1 MKNTVVPP
9 AERATTSIPSAEA
22 PDFRGRSLR
31 WFNLYRLAVAS
42 FFLASVFL
50 YRGTLGSQEPTL
62 FLGASTLYWGLAVA
76 FLAAQD
82 RLRSHGDLYLSVTVL
97 ADIVILTL
105 LMYANGGYR
114 SGITFLILVVLAGGA
129 LVGQGRLAF
138 FYAAIG
144 AIGLLLEQ
152 SFRVL
157 SHAGDAAEF
166 TQVGFT
172 SIGFFAITLLMRLL
186 ARRVLENESL
196 ARQRGID
203 LAKQERVN
211 ELVIRDMQDG
221 VLVADGAGRVRQ
233 CNPQALRLLGVPQ
246 GVAPELVRYSPELA
260 VCMAGVGEDLPGSSH
275 SFRNAING
283 RSLLARFAAAGGGD
297 VIIYLEDQDRIQ
309 SRAEQVK
316 LAALG
321 RLTAGIAHE
330 IRNPLSAIGHAAE
343 LLREEKDGRTQS
355 RLTRIINDNVRRMEA
370 MVREVLELGRRDR
383 ARPEPIWL
391 ASFLAAF
398 VEELSSR
405 EKMAPGTV
413 KVSVAPDVVLHFD
426 RAHLNQVLW
435 NLLRNAL
442 RHSSRGPAAVRI
454 FVPEPQDPDV
464 GPDLHVAD
472 DGKGIGPELREQVF
486 EPFFTTDSRGTGLGL
501 YIARELCEAN
511 GASLELAENAP
522 GAHFVITGKRMET

>member
-1 MKNTVVPP
+1 MAAAEGTASVPLP
-9 AERATTSIPSAEA
+9 VEA
-22 PDFRGRSLR
+22 SDFRWRSLQ

-42 FFLASVFL
+42 FFLASVFI
-50 YRGTLGSQEPTL
+50 YQGRSGLGSQAPGL
-62 FLGASTLYWGLAVA
+62 FLGTSTIYLILAVA
-76 FLAAQD
+76 FLGTQD
-82 RLRSHGDLYLSVTVL
+82 RLRERGNLYVSVTVL
-97 ADIVILTL
+97 TDILCLSL

-114 SGITFLILVVLAGGA
+114 SGITFLILVALAGAA
-129 LVGQGRLAF
+129 LVGQGRLIF
-138 FYAAIG
+138 FYAAVG
-144 AIGLLLEQ
+144 AIALLLEQ
-152 SFRVL
+152 SYRVL
-157 SHAGDAAEF
+157 SMAGDAGEF

-172 SIGFFAITLLMRLL
+172 SIGFFAITLLMRFL
-186 ARRVLENESL
+186 ARRVLENEIL

-221 VLVADGAGRVRQ
+221 VLVVGEGGRVRQ
-233 CNPQALRLLGVPQ
+233 CNPQARRLLGVHQ
-246 GVAPELVRYSPELA
+246 DADGILAHYSPELA
-260 VCMAGVGEDLPGSSH
+260 LCVAGIGEDLPGSSH
-275 SFRNAING
+275 PFRNAVNG
-283 RSLLARFAAAGGGD
+283 RSLLARFAAAGSGD

-343 LLREEKDGRTQS
+343 LLREEKDNRTQS

-370 MVREVLELGRRDR
+370 MVRDVLELGRRDR
-383 ARPEPIWL
+383 ARPETIWL

-398 VEELSSR
+398 VEELCSR
-405 EKMAPGTV
+405 ENVAPGTV
-413 KVSVAPDVVLHFD
+413 RVNVAPDVVLQFD

-442 RHSSRGPAAVRI
+442 RHSSRGPGALRL
-454 FVPEPQDPDV
+454 FVPELRVDEDAAPE
-464 GPDLHVAD
+464 LHVVD
-472 DGKGIGPELREQVF
+472 DGKGIDAGLREQIF

-511 GASLELAENAP
+511 GATLELAENAP
-522 GAHFVITGKRMET
+522 GAHFVITGKRMEA

>member
-1 MKNTVVPP
+1 MTNIAVPV
-9 AERATTSIPSAEA
+9 AEQTATATES
-22 PDFRGRSLR
+22 PDFRWRSLH
-31 WFNLYRLAVAS
+31 WFNLYRLAVSS

-50 YRGTLGSQEPTL
+50 YRGTLGSQEPAL
-62 FLGASTLYWGLAVA
+62 FLGASSLYWILSIA
-76 FLAAQD
+76 FLGAQD
-82 RLRSHGDLYLSVTVL
+82 RLKRQGDLYLSVTVL
-97 ADIVILTL
+97 TDIVILAL

-129 LVGQGRLAF
+129 LVGQGRLVF

-144 AIGLLLEQ
+144 AIALLLEQ
-152 SFRVL
+152 GFRVL
-157 SHAGDAAEF
+157 SQGGDAAEF

-221 VLVADGAGRVRQ
+221 VLVVDGSGRVRQ
-233 CNPQALRLLGVPQ
+233 CNPQALRLLGVLD
-246 GVAPELVRYSPELA
+246 GEESALVRYSPELA
-260 VCMAGVGEDLPGSSH
+260 LCVAGVGEDLPGSSH
-275 SFRNAING
+275 SFRNAVNG
-283 RSLLARFAAAGGGD
+283 RSLLARFAAAGSGD

-343 LLREEKDGRTQS
+343 LLREEKDGRTQM
-355 RLTRIINDNVRRMEA
+355 RLTRIIVDNVRRMES
-370 MVREVLELGRRDR
+370 MVRDVLELGRRDR

-398 VEELSSR
+398 VEELCSR
-405 EKMAPGTV
+405 ENIAPGIV
-413 KVSVAPDVVLHFD
+413 RVQVAPDVVLHFD

-435 NLLRNAL
+435 NLFRNAL
-442 RHSSRGPAAVRI
+442 RHATRGPGAVRI
-454 FVPEPQDPDV
+454 FVPAQADA
-464 GPDLHVAD
+464 GPDLHVVD
-472 DGKGIGPELREQVF
+472 DGKGIGPEVREQIF

-522 GAHFVITGKRMET
+522 GAHFVITGKRMEA

>member
-1 MKNTVVPP
+1 MNTVVPV
-9 AERATTSIPSAEA
+9 AERAAIPTDAA
-22 PDFRGRSLR
+22 DFRWRSLH
-31 WFNLYRLAVAS
+31 WFNLYRLGVAS

-50 YRGTLGSQEPTL
+50 YRGTLGSQEPAL
-62 FLGASTLYWGLAVA
+62 FLGASTLYWVLAVA
-76 FLAAQD
+76 FLGAQE
-82 RLRSHGDLYLSVTVL
+82 RLRNQGGLYLTVTVL
-97 ADIVILTL
+97 ADIVLLTL

-129 LVGQGRLAF
+129 LVGQGRLVL

-144 AIGLLLEQ
+144 AIALLLEQ

-157 SHAGDAAEF
+157 NAMGDAAEF

-221 VLVADGAGRVRQ
+221 VLVVDGSGRVRQ
-233 CNPQALRLLGVPQ
+233 CNPQALRLLGVNE
-246 GVAPELVRYSPELA
+246 GVEAELVRYSPELA
-260 VCMAGVGEDLPGSSH
+260 LCVAGVGEDLPGSSH
-275 SFRNAING
+275 SFRNTVNG
-283 RSLLARFAAAGGGD
+283 RSLLARFAAAGSGD

-343 LLREEKDGRTQS
+343 LLREEAEGGTQS
-355 RLTRIINDNVRRMEA
+355 RLTRIINDNVRRMES
-370 MVREVLELGRRDR
+370 MVRDVLELGRRDR

-398 VEELSSR
+398 LEELCSR
-405 EKMAPGTV
+405 ENVVAGTV
-413 KVSVAPDVVLHFD
+413 RVAVAPDVVLQFD

-442 RHSSRGPAAVRI
+442 RHSSRGAGAVRL
-454 FVPEPQDPDV
+454 FVPETLDQ
-464 GPDLHVAD
+464 GPELHVVD
-472 DGKGIGPELREQVF
+472 DGKGIGPDVREQIF

-522 GAHFVITGKRMET
+522 GAHFVITGKRIQA